1 MPDLVL
7 TDYSLP
13 DGRTARDVVRVVTR
27 EFDTALPVI
36 VLTGESTPVALTHE
50 LEHAT
55 VLRKPVAAATLL
67 ATIRAACGAT
77 PPVSAAA
84 AER

>member
-1 MPDLVL
+1 MV
-7 TDYSLP
+7 
-13 DGRTARDVVRVVTR
+13 AR

-36 VLTGESTPVALTHE
+36 VLTGESAAVTLADG

-67 ATIRAACGAT
+67 ATIRAACGAA
-77 PPVSAAA
+77 PPLSAAA
-84 AER
+84 AAR